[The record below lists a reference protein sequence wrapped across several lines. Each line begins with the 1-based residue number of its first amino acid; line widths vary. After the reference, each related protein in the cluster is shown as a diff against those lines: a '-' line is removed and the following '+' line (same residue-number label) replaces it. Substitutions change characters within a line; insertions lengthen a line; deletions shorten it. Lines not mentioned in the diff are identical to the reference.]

1 MVIVHQ
7 CQVALRGQST
17 GFLIG
22 HGDYIFFIG
31 GRSQDRLFHFLRRLT
46 AIGKSRSRHASAQ
59 CHRGSR
65 LPQQGGK
72 LFRRNLGGAHH
83 LIHLGSFCFLN
94 PSFKAFNAS
103 VDLNATLPFL
113 FQRSAQL
120 IEFFAHFFLQSF

>member
-1 MVIVHQ
+1 MVVDYKSGNQQFNLVEAYDGLALQMLSYLNSLSHQ
-7 CQVALRGQST
+7 FKL
-17 GFLIG
+17 
-22 HGDYIFFIG
+22 
-31 GRSQDRLFHFLRRLT
+31 
-46 AIGKSRSRHASAQ
+46 K
-59 CHRGSR
+59 
-65 LPQQGGK
+65 QQGGK

-113 FQRSAQL
+113 FQRSAQF